1 MDGGRASV
9 RNVRSKCRCS
19 HVLQFTFR
27 RAVCCVL
34 HRPPSQVIHC
44 TVLSLT
50 LAQTSA
56 WTSISRCRRSDGNSS
71 LRRHGECLGGSGLV
85 FLGRRRLN
93 RPDGAPAAG
102 EQRGRDRGRLCGPR
116 TKDPEVRATSDDPPV
131 LPRPVPA
138 AARVRVEATP
148 FRETAGVWRL
158 ATDAT
163 GNDASARFG
172 AVP

>member
-1 MDGGRASV
+1 
-9 RNVRSKCRCS
+9 
-19 HVLQFTFR
+19 
-27 RAVCCVL
+27 
-34 HRPPSQVIHC
+34 
-44 TVLSLT
+44 
-50 LAQTSA
+50 
-56 WTSISRCRRSDGNSS
+56 
-71 LRRHGECLGGSGLV
+71 
-85 FLGRRRLN
+85 LN

-158 ATDAT
+158 ATDDDDDDGDAGSPPPPAGADAT
-163 GNDASARFG
+163 GNDAAARFG
-172 AVP
+172 AAVP